1 MRTRTILTAVGAL
14 SLAVT
19 AAAAQAAE
27 RRIDATGFT
36 AVSMQG
42 DMNVVI
48 EQGANIEVIA
58 RGSQAALADLD
69 PVVEKGVLRLKEKK
83 GIVRERLRVKEDIA
97 TVTIRMPTL
106 TSFALAGAGNVILKD
121 VKTKDLEVKIAGS
134 GDIEATGTCTALTL
148 RLAGSG
154 DINAKDLKC
163 QSVDVKIAGSGDV
176 STHAS
181 QAFNATIMGAGDID
195 VYGNPKDRNRKVF
208 GAGDITYHK

>member
-1 MRTRTILTAVGAL
+1 MRSRTILTAVGAL

-48 EQGANIEVIA
+48 EQGATIEVIA

-97 TVTIRMPTL
+97 T
-106 TSFALAGAGNVILKD
+106 
-121 VKTKDLEVKIAGS
+121 
-134 GDIEATGTCTALTL
+134 
-148 RLAGSG
+148 
-154 DINAKDLKC
+154 
-163 QSVDVKIAGSGDV
+163 
-176 STHAS
+176 
-181 QAFNATIMGAGDID
+181 
-195 VYGNPKDRNRKVF
+195 
-208 GAGDITYHK
+208 